1 MISIFIF
8 VGYCLGL
15 NSRITSLKKEEVNE
29 KRAEESSE
37 DCLVDEEFKMLPMT
51 PFVSASN
58 GNSVEE
64 KETKEGEDKRRK
76 SVPQLVQKYEEISK
90 VEDDPAQPSIKR
102 RQPEGSLTGRNKFKL
117 SARS

>member
-1 MISIFIF
+1 M
-8 VGYCLGL
+8 
-15 NSRITSLKKEEVNE
+15 N

-51 PFVSASN
+51 PFVSTSN
-58 GNSVEE
+58 GKSIEE
-64 KETKEGEDKRRK
+64 MELKESEDKRRK

-102 RQPEGSLTGRNKFKL
+102 RQPEGSLTGRNKFKI

>member
-8 VGYCLGL
+8 VGFCLGL

-51 PFVSASN
+51 PFVSN
-58 GNSVEE
+58 GKSIEE
-64 KETKEGEDKRRK
+64 MEMKEGEDKRRK

-102 RQPEGSLTGRNKFKL
+102 RPEGSLTGRNKFNI

>member
-1 MISIFIF
+1 M
-8 VGYCLGL
+8 
-15 NSRITSLKKEEVNE
+15 TSLKKEEVNE
-29 KRAEESSE
+29 KRAEKSSE
-37 DCLVDEEFKMLPMT
+37 DCLVDEELKMLPMT

-58 GNSVEE
+58 GKSIEE
-64 KETKEGEDKRRK
+64 MEMKEGEDKRRK

-102 RQPEGSLTGRNKFKL
+102 RQPEGSLTGRNKFKI

>member
-8 VGYCLGL
+8 VGFCLGS
-15 NSRITSLKKEEVNE
+15 NSKITSLKKEEVN

-58 GNSVEE
+58 GKSIEE
-64 KETKEGEDKRRK
+64 MDLKEGDHKRRK

-102 RQPEGSLTGRNKFKL
+102 RQPEGSLTGRNKFKI